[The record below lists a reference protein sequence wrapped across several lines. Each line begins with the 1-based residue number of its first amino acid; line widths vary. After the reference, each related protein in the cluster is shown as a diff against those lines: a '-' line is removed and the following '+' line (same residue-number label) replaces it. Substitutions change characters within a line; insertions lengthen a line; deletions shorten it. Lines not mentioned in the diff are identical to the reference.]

1 MNRLCLLFLLV
12 CSAPALDARQPSGG
26 PGDEELSVQ
35 AFAQAVEQIVVTNDR
50 VAWAALLSA
59 TADPAPAAAFVDA
72 IPEAVTRAVVRVR
85 DRAPLLGALPGEGFA
100 LLVDVFTEAGARGR
114 IATWRLDVRRPR
126 ETTELQ
132 PWRLVGVEQ
141 LSAIEGLHRLE
152 LSSEKQFAA
161 RDLVIASVDLVLRLP
176 AGDVFAAETAD
187 GVTALVLIGNGT
199 MSFTPSPLEERGQ
212 VRLFAGAETI
222 ETAFTAAYIRL
233 NPVAFEQLD
242 RETLVPASHDA
253 RAMRRAQ
260 SIFADEVGKSFSL
273 DLQDL
278 SRENWS
284 LLPQSGD
291 FLAEVR
297 TRRFD
302 TLTYARSLGEAE
314 DVSLFHRA
322 RSRNIAAYAS
332 EMKLSARGRFFN
344 EDDLVEYDVL
354 DYTIDATFTP
364 ERLWLDGR
372 TRLQVRVKAYALAA
386 LTIRLAEELTVHSI
400 TSEEF
405 GRLMFLRVKNQNN
418 LVINLPSAVTR
429 DFVLTLHIV
438 YGGPVRSQAIEQES
452 IQNEGRGQRAEDMP
466 YIPPEPNWLF
476 SNRSNWYPQNQV
488 TDYASATIRLTVP
501 DDHAVV
507 ATGTLAPGSPTAAPP
522 AAPGQAGRAT
532 YTFVATQPV
541 RYLGAVVSKF
551 YRADA
556 TTVALEIAPAEDAPA
571 GNGGPPVI
579 GARNTVALAVEAN
592 RRQQDRGREVV
603 DTAAEILRLYA
614 ALIGDSPYESMTLA
628 MVEHERPGG
637 HAPAY
642 FAVLNNPLPVTPFM
656 FRNDPAMFSNF
667 PEFYLAHEIAHQW
680 WGQAV
685 GWKNYHEQWLSE
697 GFAQYLRRPLCPAT
711 ARRGHVPRRAPA
723 VPPLGHGSIRPGRG
737 LPRLPP
743 RPHQGRQP
751 RLSRAGL
758 QQGRRGAAHAAAVAG
773 RRGVLSRAAAL
784 LRRQSLPEGRHR
796 GSATRDGS
804 GEPAVAGAVLRAM
817 DLSIVAATGALCH
830 QHERPGG
837 RGALRADR
845 RGLRS
850 PGDRDHHDQRFG
862 ARGGRA
868 DRRGG
873 GGTTVCRQR
882 GRANGRGQRRSR
894 RAGHVRQALV
904 GRGGTWGGAGAAQSG
919 QVDAGHADRALALQ
933 ALAHDIEPGAVHQV
947 GARVSLAEL
956 AAAHM
961 RRPFGHRVRQ
971 QRVEPGVQVAGANLA
986 AVEQDHDRHGGRAGG
1001 QPGRQAGGDVHRC
1014 GVHPGAEDPLD
1025 RDREDPDERQ
1035 HAGGGHQPL
1044 EDERSDADATLVHGP
1059 SVTVLI

>member
-1 MNRLCLLFLLV
+1 M
-12 CSAPALDARQPSGG
+12 CSAPALDARQPSDGL
-26 PGDEELSVQ
+26 GDEELSVQ
-35 AFAQAVEQIVVTNDR
+35 AFARAVEQIVVTNDR

-59 TADPAPAAAFVDA
+59 NADAAAAAAFVDA

-100 LLVDVFTEAGARGR
+100 MLVDVFTEAGARGR

-126 ETTELQ
+126 DTTELQ

-161 RDLVIASVDLVLRLP
+161 RDLVIGSVDLELRLP
-176 AGDVFAAETAD
+176 SGDVFAAETAD

-199 MSFTPSPLEERGQ
+199 MTFTPRPAEERGQ

-233 NPVAFEQLD
+233 NPLAFEQLD
-242 RETLVPASHDA
+242 HATLVPASHDA

-314 DVSLFHRA
+314 DVSLFHRG

-364 ERLWLDGR
+364 DRLWLDGR

-418 LVINLPSAVTR
+418 LVINLPSAVAR
-429 DFVLTLHIV
+429 DFVLTLDIV

-488 TDYASATIRLTVP
+488 TDYASATIRFTVP

-541 RYLGAVVSKF
+541 RYLGAIVSKF

-556 TTVALEIAPAEDAPA
+556 TTVALEIAPADDAPA
-571 GNGGPPVI
+571 GGNGGPPVI

-642 FAVLNNPLPVTPFM
+642 FAVLNNPLPVTPFV

-667 PEFYLAHEIAHQW
+667 PEFYLAHELAHQW

-697 GFAQYLRRPLCPAT
+697 GFAQYFAALYARQRRGEGTFRDVLRQFRRWAMDQSDQGAVYLGYRLGHIKGDSRVFRALVYNKGAAVLHMLRRW
-711 ARRGHVPRRAPA
+711 
-723 VPPLGHGSIRPGRG
+723 LGDE
-737 LPRLPP
+737 
-743 RPHQGRQP
+743 
-751 RLSRAGL
+751 
-758 QQGRRGAAHAAAVAG
+758 VFF
-773 RRGVLSRAAAL
+773 
-784 LRRQSLPEGRHR
+784 
-796 GSATRDGS
+796 
-804 GEPAVAGAVLRAM
+804 
-817 DLSIVAATGALCH
+817 
-830 QHERPGG
+830 
-837 RGALRADR
+837 
-845 RGLRS
+845 RGLRRYYADNRYRKA
-850 PGDRDHHDQRFG
+850 GTADLQRAMEAESQQSLERFFERWIYQS
-862 ARGGRA
+862 ALPR
-868 DRRGG
+868 
-873 GGTTVCRQR
+873 
-882 GRANGRGQRRSR
+882 
-894 RAGHVRQALV
+894 VRYA
-904 GRGGTWGGAGAAQSG
+904 TSTSG
-919 QVDAGHADRALALQ
+919 QEVVVRFEQVGEVFDLPVTVTITTSGSVLEEVVPIAEAVVERRFAVS
-933 ALAHDIEPGAVHQV
+933 GAV
-947 GARVSLAEL
+947 R
-956 AAAHM
+956 
-961 RRPFGHRVRQ
+961 
-971 QRVEPGVQVAGANLA
+971 
-986 AVEQDHDRHGGRAGG
+986 AVEVNADH
-1001 QPGRQAGGDVHRC
+1001 
-1014 GVHPGAEDPLD
+1014 GALGTFEK
-1025 RDREDPDERQ
+1025 R
-1035 HAGGGHQPL
+1035 
-1044 EDERSDADATLVHGP
+1044 
-1059 SVTVLI
+1059 